1 MSSNDVSKPRRRALR
16 ILGAIPPAL
25 FALPGHVLAQAS
37 GGDGEIRIGQSCQLS
52 GPLSSLTKEIQD
64 GAALYFRQVNARGG
78 VHGRSIRVISK
89 DDGYDPARA
98 AANARSLIE
107 EDGVIALFNVAGT
120 PTTLAVLPVARDH
133 RIPLIAP
140 FTGSGQLRAP
150 FERHVFNA
158 RAGYGEEIE
167 KIVQHLSVLG
177 IAHVGVAHLNNSFGK
192 GGVVA
197 VQSAAQKTRISL
209 VATTPLEVDGKG
221 LKETAAEMAH
231 GRPQAIILITAGK
244 ITSDFIAAYQAIAT
258 GAQFYALSVVSSRQ
272 LIDAL
277 GDRSKGVAIAQVMP
291 YPWGGASEL
300 SREILGLA
308 KAQGIQVTYN
318 HMEGYVSAK
327 LLVEGLKLAGQSPTP
342 ETLIRALEGLHALD
356 LGGFILHF
364 SDHNHNGSTYVE
376 LTIVGSEKHM
386 VR

>member
-1 MSSNDVSKPRRRALR
+1 MSSREVSKPRRRALR
-16 ILGAIPPAL
+16 ILGAIAPAL
-25 FALPGHVLAQAS
+25 LAAPRLARAQPG
-37 GGDGEIRIGQSCQLS
+37 GGDAEIRIGQSCQLS
-52 GPLSSLTKEIQD
+52 GPLSALTKEIQD

-78 VHGRSIRVISK
+78 VHGRSIRIIAR

-98 AANARSLIE
+98 AVNARRLIE
-107 EDGVIALFNVAGT
+107 EDGVVALFNLAGT
-120 PTTLAVLPVARDH
+120 PTTLATLPVVREH
-133 RIPLIAP
+133 RIPLVAP
-140 FTGSGQLRAP
+140 FTGSGQLRSP
-150 FERHVFNA
+150 FERYVFNV

-177 IAHVGVAHLNNSFGK
+177 IQHVGVAHLNNSFGK
-192 GGVVA
+192 GGVAA
-197 VQSAAQKTRISL
+197 VQSAVQKTSVSL
-209 VATTPLEVDGKG
+209 VATTPLEVDGRG
-221 LKETAAEMAH
+221 LKEAAAEMARV
-231 GRPQAIILITAGK
+231 RPQAIILITAGK
-244 ITSDFIAAYQAIAT
+244 ITSDFIGAYQAVAI

-277 GDRSKGVAIAQVMP
+277 GDGSKGVAIAQVMP

-308 KAQGIQVTYN
+308 KAQAMQVTYN

-327 LLVEGLKLAGQSPTP
+327 VLVEGLKLAGQSPTP
-342 ETLIRALEGLHALD
+342 EALVHALESLHALD
-356 LGGFILHF
+356 LGGFMVHF
-364 SDHNHNGSTYVE
+364 SDRSHNGSTYVE